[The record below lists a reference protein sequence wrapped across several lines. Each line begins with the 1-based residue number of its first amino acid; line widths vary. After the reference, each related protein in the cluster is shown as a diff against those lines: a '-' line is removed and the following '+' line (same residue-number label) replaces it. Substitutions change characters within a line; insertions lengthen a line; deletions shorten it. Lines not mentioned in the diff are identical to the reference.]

1 MEGDQQTGTGSQ
13 GPSNTGLPGAADFQ
27 VAIVGSGPAGLSA
40 AGRAQFHDQQSG
52 ASAPSYILLES
63 FSAHAKTIQ
72 QYQKGKHV
80 MAEPGFLDLRS
91 DFDFQAGTR
100 ESILDGWTGSLG
112 DQGINIRYGADV
124 TQVSKQGDV
133 FELVCAD
140 GTRLTAQNV
149 ILAMGTAGNPRKLG
163 VEGENL
169 PFVQYQLDDP
179 DAYTDEVIVV
189 VGAGDAAIENAI
201 ALSKQNEVV
210 IVNRRDEFSRAKD
223 GNLNAVLAAI
233 NDPKVNFSC
242 LYETSVKVVYE
253 NDAGDFPI
261 TIVFET
267 PEGEKK
273 VPCHR
278 VIGRLGGIPPRAFV
292 ESIGVEFPNKRPD
305 AIPVLSATYESNVP
319 GVYVIGALAGCPL
332 IKQAMNQGY
341 DVIEFIRGNMI
352 KPADHPLLEYQFHM
366 MPFMR
371 DVDELLALFQQRIPM
386 FRELNT
392 LSFRELI
399 IESNVLVS
407 YAGAMHKEAQVKL
420 DALLAQLA
428 NKDPQPRTS
437 QIIEEGT
444 YLYKQGDYA
453 TSFFTIVEGEV
464 IIENAAGEVLRTL
477 GRGEFFGEGS
487 LISGQPRKESAK
499 AGVGCILV
507 ESPRRTMVKLMNSNE
522 EVRAGIDWIFIVRE
536 LQSHFAPKATFG
548 QLRDIAQNTPIREFR
563 AGDTIYEQG
572 DSGEAMHLIRRG
584 SINLRRVTDGGP
596 PVLVAELRAGELIGE
611 MSLMGD
617 PVRRETAVA
626 GVATET
632 IEINRQQFLALIALN
647 DAGIESLQQRVSA
660 QALSLSQM
668 EVRTESTGIMQF
680 LMNEGLGEATN
691 TLIID
696 ERLCVGCDN
705 CEKACAET
713 HNGISRLNRSE
724 GPSYAYIHIPIS
736 CRHCEHPH
744 CMKDCPPNAINRGLD
759 GEVFIDDTCIGCGNC
774 EANCPYDVIR
784 MEYPAPKKPGLFAWM
799 FLGRGHGPGE
809 EPGYAHA
816 PDAQKRA
823 VKCDACINQ
832 RGGPACVAACPTGA
846 AKRLGPEQFIRLI
859 D

>member
-1 MEGDQQTGTGSQ
+1 MEE
-13 GPSNTGLPGAADFQ
+13 ADFE
-27 VAIVGSGPAGLSA
+27 VAIIGAGPAGLSA
-40 AGRAQFHDQQSG
+40 AGRAQFHDAQSG
-52 ASAPSYILLES
+52 AAQPSYVLLEG

-80 MAEPGFLDLRS
+80 MAEPGFLALRS
-91 DFDFQAGTR
+91 DFEFEAGTR
-100 ESILDGWTGSLG
+100 EAILGSWEGALAS
-112 DQGINIRYGADV
+112 QQVNIRYGADV
-124 TQVSKQGDV
+124 STVNKDGEV
-133 FELVCAD
+133 FRLSCAD
-140 GTRLTAQNV
+140 GSAVTAKNV

-169 PFVQYQLDDP
+169 PQVQYQLDDP
-179 DAYTDEVIVV
+179 DAYNDETIVV

-201 ALSKQNEVV
+201 GLSKQNAVI

-223 GNLNAVLAAI
+223 GNLNAILAAI
-233 NDPKVNFSC
+233 NDPKVNLSC
-242 LYETSVKVVYE
+242 LYETNVQSVVE
-253 NDAGDFPI
+253 NDEGEFPI
-261 TIVFET
+261 TIVFDT
-267 PEGEKK
+267 PEGEKP

-278 VIGRLGGIPPRAFV
+278 VIGRLGGIPPRGFV

-305 AIPVLSATYESNVP
+305 AIPELSGTYESNVS
-319 GVYVIGALAGCPL
+319 GVYIIGALAGYPL

-371 DVDELLALFQQRIPM
+371 EVDELLALFQQRIPM

-392 LSFRELI
+392 LNFRELI
-399 IESNVLVS
+399 IESNVQVS
-407 YAGAMHKEAQVKL
+407 YAEGAMFNEAQTKL
-420 DALLAQLA
+420 DDLLGQLRDQ
-428 NKDPQPRTS
+428 DPQPRTS
-437 QIIEEGT
+437 KIIAEGH
-444 YLYKQGDYA
+444 YLYRQGDYA

-464 IIENAAGEVLRTL
+464 IIENAAGDVLRKL

-499 AGVGCILV
+499 AGSGCILI

-536 LQSHFAPKATFG
+536 LQRHFAPKATFA
-548 QLRDIAQNTPIREFR
+548 QLRDIAQNTPIREFKAGETIFA
-563 AGDTIYEQG
+563 AGDV
-572 DSGEAMHLIRRG
+572 GEAMHLIRRG
-584 SINLRRVTDGGP
+584 SVTLSRPGDAQQ
-596 PVLVAELRAGELIGE
+596 VMVAELRSGELIGQ

-617 PVRRETAVA
+617 PSRRESAVA
-626 GVATET
+626 SVATET
-632 IEINRQQFLALIALN
+632 IEIDRAQFLALIELN
-647 DAGIESLQQRVSA
+647 DASVESLQSRVSE
-660 QALSLSQM
+660 QALALSQM
-668 EVRTESTGIMQF
+668 EVRTESTDVMQF
-680 LMNEGLGEATN
+680 LMAQGLGEATD

-724 GPSYAYIHIPIS
+724 GATFAYIHVPIS

-759 GEVFIDDTCIGCGNC
+759 GEVFIDDSCIGCGNC

-784 MEYPAPKKPGLFAWM
+784 MEYPAPKKPGLWSWLLF
-799 FLGRGHGPGE
+799 GRGSGPGE
-809 EPGYAHA
+809 EPGYE
-816 PDAQKRA
+816 PEAQAKASGKRA
-823 VKCDACINQ
+823 VKCDACIN
-832 RGGPACVAACPTGA
+832 RSAGPACVAACPTGA
-846 AKRLGPEQFIRLI
+846 AQRLSPDQFIRLVE
-859 D
+859 

>member
-1 MEGDQQTGTGSQ
+1 MEGAQ
-13 GPSNTGLPGAADFQ
+13 GGADFDI
-27 VAIVGSGPAGLSA
+27 AIVGAGPAGLSA
-40 AGRAQFHDQQSG
+40 AGRAQSHDRENG
-52 ASAPSYILLES
+52 VATPSYVLLEG
-63 FSAHAKTIQ
+63 FAAHAKTIQ

-80 MAEPGFLDLRS
+80 MAEPGFLALRS
-91 DFDFQAGTR
+91 DLDFEAGTR
-100 ESILDGWTGSLG
+100 ESILDAWHGSLD
-112 DQGINIRYGADV
+112 DQTINIRYGADV
-124 TQVSKQGDV
+124 SKVQKLEGLFAID
-133 FELVCAD
+133 CAD
-140 GTRLTAQNV
+140 GSTLTANNV
-149 ILAMGTAGNPRKLG
+149 VLAMGTAGNPRKLG

-169 PFVQYQLDDP
+169 PQVQYQLDDP
-179 DAYTDEVIVV
+179 DAYSDEVVVV

-201 ALSKQNEVV
+201 GLSKQNEVI

-233 NDPKVNFSC
+233 NDANLKFSC
-242 LYETSVKVVYE
+242 LYETNVLRVFE
-253 NDAGDFPI
+253 NDDGEFPI
-261 TIVFET
+261 TIIFET
-267 PEGEKK
+267 PEGEKI

-292 ESIGVEFPNKRPD
+292 EAIGVDFPNKRPD
-305 AIPVLSATYESNVP
+305 AIPELSATYESNVS
-319 GVYVIGALAGCPL
+319 GAYVIGALAGCPL

-341 DVIEFIRGNMI
+341 DVVEFIRGNMI

-392 LSFRELI
+392 LGFRELI

-407 YAGAMHKEAQVKL
+407 YAEGAMHDEAQAKL
-420 DALLAQLA
+420 DALLAQLSDL
-428 NKDPQPRTS
+428 DPQPRTS
-437 QIIEEGT
+437 HIIQEGA

-464 IIENAAGEVLRTL
+464 IVENATGEVLRTL

-487 LISGQPRKESAK
+487 LISGQPRKESAR
-499 AGVGCILV
+499 AGSGCILV
-507 ESPRRTMVKLMNSNE
+507 ESPRRSMVKLMNSNE

-536 LQSHFAPKATFG
+536 LQRHFAPQATFE
-548 QLRDIAQNTPIREFR
+548 QLRDIAQSTPIQEYK
-563 AGDTIYEQG
+563 AGDVIYGQG
-572 DSGEAMHLIRRG
+572 EDGASMHLIRKG
-584 SINLRRVTDGGP
+584 SANLSRLTDDVA
-596 PVLVAELRAGELIGE
+596 VLIAELRSGELIGQ

-617 PVRRETAVA
+617 PIRRETATA
-626 GVATET
+626 SVATET
-632 IEINRQQFLALIALN
+632 IEIHRQQFLALIELN
-647 DAGIESLQQRVSA
+647 DAGVVNLQKKVSE
-660 QALSLSQM
+660 QALALSQM
-668 EVRTESTGIMQF
+668 EVRTESTGVMQF

-724 GPSYAYIHIPIS
+724 GASYAYLHVPIS

-759 GEVFIDDTCIGCGNC
+759 GEVFIDDSCIGCGNC

-784 MEYPAPKKPGLFAWM
+784 MAYPAPKKPGLLQWM
-799 FLGRGHGPGE
+799 FLGRGSGPGE
-809 EPGYAHA
+809 QLGYQPAEQDKA
-816 PDAQKRA
+816 SGKRA

-832 RGGPACVAACPTGA
+832 PGGPACVAACPTGA
-846 AKRLGPEQFIRLI
+846 ARRLSPEDFIRLV

>member
-1 MEGDQQTGTGSQ
+1 MEGTEGVNQSRST
-13 GPSNTGLPGAADFQ
+13 ADFE

-40 AGRAQFHDQQSG
+40 AGRAQFHDAQNG
-52 ASAPSYILLES
+52 ASSPSYVLLEG
-63 FSAHAKTIQ
+63 FNAPAKTIQ

-100 ESILDGWTGSLG
+100 ESILGEWQTSLEA
-112 DQGINIRYGADV
+112 QGVNIRYGADV
-124 TQVSKQGDV
+124 TKVTKEGDIFQVG
-133 FELVCAD
+133 CAD
-140 GTRLTAQNV
+140 GSSLTARNV

-163 VEGENL
+163 VDGENL
-169 PFVQYQLDDP
+169 PQVQYQLDDP
-179 DAYTDEVIVV
+179 DAYKDETIIV

-201 ALSKQNEVV
+201 ALSRHNEVI

-233 NDPKVNFSC
+233 NDPKNRFSC
-242 LYETSVKVVYE
+242 LYETNVLLVEE
-253 NDAGDFPI
+253 NADGDFPI
-261 TIVFET
+261 TIHFET
-267 PEGEKK
+267 PEGEKA

-278 VIGRLGGIPPRAFV
+278 IIARLGGIPPRKFV
-292 ESIGVEFPNKRPD
+292 ESIGVEFPNARPD
-305 AIPVLSATYESNVP
+305 AIPELSGTYESNVS

-371 DVDELLALFQQRIPM
+371 DVDELLELFQQRIPM

-407 YAGAMHKEAQVKL
+407 YAEGAMHQEAQGKL
-420 DALLAQLA
+420 NALLAQLQD
-428 NKDPQPRTS
+428 KDPQPRTAR
-437 QIIEEGT
+437 IIEEGA
-444 YLYKQGDYA
+444 YLYQQGDYA

-464 IIENAAGEVLRTL
+464 IIEDGSGEVLRTL

-487 LISGQPRKESAK
+487 LISGQARKETAR
-499 AGVGCILV
+499 AGTGCILI

-536 LQSHFAPKATFG
+536 LQRHFAPKATFA
-548 QLRDIAQNTPIREFR
+548 QLRDIAQNTPIHEFK
-563 AGDTIYEQG
+563 AGDTIYRQG
-572 DSGEAMHLIRRG
+572 DEGASMHLVRSG
-584 SINLRRVTDGGP
+584 SVNLSRTSDDGP
-596 PVLVAELRAGELIGE
+596 AVLVAELRAGELFGQ

-617 PVRRETAVA
+617 PSRRETAVA
-626 GVATET
+626 SVASET
-632 IEINRQQFLALIALN
+632 IEIERAQFLALIELN
-647 DAGIESLQQRVSA
+647 EAGVANLQEQVSS
-660 QALSLSQM
+660 QALALSQM
-668 EVRTESTGIMQF
+668 EVRTESTGVMQF
-680 LMNEGLGEATN
+680 LMNNGLGEATN
-691 TLIID
+691 ALIID

-724 GPSYAYIHIPIS
+724 GPSFAYIHIPIS

-759 GEVFIDDTCIGCGNC
+759 GEVFIDDSCIGCGNC
-774 EANCPYDVIR
+774 EANCPYDVIK
-784 MEYPAPKKPGLFAWM
+784 MSYPAPKKPGLFSWM
-799 FLGRGHGPGE
+799 FLGRGSGPGE
-809 EPGYAHA
+809 VEGFEPDEATKASG
-816 PDAQKRA
+816 KRA
-823 VKCDACINQ
+823 VKCDACMNQ
-832 RGGPACVAACPTGA
+832 PGGPACVAACPTGA
-846 AKRLGPEQFIRLI
+846 AKRLSPEQYIRLV